1 MFMIMISIKSTHF
14 FPFNNVKDDAYS
26 NNIQIADMNALNAT
40 LAVIKWKKM
49 CGFYADH
56 NHEHNTVYGIG
67 TNIMTS
73 DEMDDGSKYD

>member
-1 MFMIMISIKSTHF
+1 
-14 FPFNNVKDDAYS
+14 
-26 NNIQIADMNALNAT
+26 
-40 LAVIKWKKM
+40 M